1 MNKLILTLMM
11 TVTVCSAGALN
22 KKSKNTETEQ
32 KSFFSIWPSSDSKD
46 NKNKP
51 KMRKSRRSA
60 KSLKS
65 EIDNSRTKLKDL
77 REKRKKL
84 ALEKKA
90 TGGLD
95 AQILR
100 VQKKHDSAS
109 SELNNLGK

>member
-11 TVTVCSAGALN
+11 TVTACSAGALN
-22 KKSKNTETEQ
+22 KKSKNNQTEK
-32 KSFFSIWPSSDSKD
+32 KSFFSIWPSNDSAD
-46 NKNKP
+46 NKNNP
-51 KMRKSRRSA
+51 KILKYRRSA

-65 EIDNSRTKLKDL
+65 EIDNSKTKLKYL

-90 TGGLD
+90 TRGLD

-100 VQKKHDSAS
+100 VQKKHDSAEA
-109 SELNNLGK
+109 ELNNLGK